1 VKEKFAFEAE
11 MYASLS
17 CLPLAAK
24 MAFDTVGLKISR
36 AQWQALDAGERRKLC
51 EMRTDSEAERQH
63 FSAFA
68 IETVQRRCGETLK
81 ALSDEKRAATVPPE
95 ELAPELAEKAKSLGY
110 SLTPAR
116 WKSLDYDQRYALI
129 KFGGHDFKPKKFA
142 AALAEFLG

>member
-1 VKEKFAFEAE
+1 MKEKFAFESE

-36 AQWQALDAGERRKLC
+36 AQWQALDADERRKFC
-51 EMRTDSEAERQH
+51 EMRTDTEAERQL
-63 FSAFA
+63 FKTLA
-68 IETVQRRCGETLK
+68 IEIVERRCGETLK
-81 ALSDEKRAATVPPE
+81 PLPDEKHAAAVPPE
-95 ELAPELAEKAKSLGY
+95 ELPPELAEKAQSLGY
-110 SLTPAR
+110 RLTSAR

>member
-1 VKEKFAFEAE
+1 MKDKFAFEAE

-36 AQWQALDAGERRKLC
+36 AQWQALDADERRKLC
-51 EMRTDSEAERQH
+51 QMPTDSEAAQH
-63 FSAFA
+63 VFREFA
-68 IETVQRRCGETLK
+68 INTVARRCGEMLK
-81 ALSDEKRAATVPPE
+81 PLPDQNRAAAVPPD
-95 ELAPELAEKAKSLGY
+95 ELPEDLAEKAKSLGY
-110 SLTPAR
+110 GLTPAR

>member
-1 VKEKFAFEAE
+1 MKEKFAFEAE

-36 AQWQALDAGERRKLC
+36 AQWQALDADERRQLC
-51 EMRTDSEAERQH
+51 EMRTDSDAERRQ
-63 FSAFA
+63 FSALA
-68 IETVQRRCGETLK
+68 IKTVQRRCGETLK
-81 ALSDEKRAATVPPE
+81 RLPDEKRAAAMPPE
-95 ELAPELAEKAKSLGY
+95 ELPPELAEKAKSLGY
-110 SLTPAR
+110 GLTAVR
-116 WKSLDYDQRYALI
+116 WKSLGYDQRYALI

>member
-1 VKEKFAFEAE
+1 MKQKFAFEAE

-36 AQWQALDAGERRKLC
+36 AQWQALDAHDRQRLC
-51 EMRTDSEAERQH
+51 EMRTDSKAERRQ

-81 ALSDEKRAATVPPE
+81 QLPDEMRAAATPPE
-95 ELAPELAEKAKSLGY
+95 ELPQELAEKARSLGY
-110 SLTPAR
+110 GLTPAR
-116 WKSLDYDQRYALI
+116 WKSLGYDQRYALI
-129 KFGGHDFKPKKFA
+129 KFGGHDGKPKKFA

>member
-1 VKEKFAFEAE
+1 MKEKFAFEAE

-36 AQWQALDAGERRKLC
+36 AQWQALDAEERRRLC
-51 EMRTDSEAERQH
+51 EMRTDSDAERRQ

-68 IETVQRRCGETLK
+68 VGAVQRRCGETLK
-81 ALSDEKRAATVPPE
+81 PLPDEQRTAAVPPE
-95 ELAPELAEKAKSLGY
+95 ELPPEIAEKAKSLGY
-110 SLTPAR
+110 GLTRAR
-116 WKSLDYDQRYALI
+116 WKSLGYDQRYALI
-129 KFGGHDFKPKKFA
+129 KFGGHDGKPKKFA